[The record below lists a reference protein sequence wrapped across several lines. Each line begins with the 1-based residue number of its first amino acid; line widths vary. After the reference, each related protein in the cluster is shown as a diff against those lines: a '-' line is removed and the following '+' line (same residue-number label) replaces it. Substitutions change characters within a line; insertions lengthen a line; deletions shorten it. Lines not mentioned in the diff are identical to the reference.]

1 MVAPSWESARKG
13 EVVAERRGALY
24 GVIFN
29 TFPPSSLK
37 RAKAEVRI
45 ERQCLVICGVL
56 SPRGGQN
63 SNASVF
69 FGVVSPL
76 GSPGDRRPGV
86 LEAIRG
92 ALE

>member
-1 MVAPSWESARKG
+1 MLARVRSSRSVAVLDKACVFG
-13 EVVAERRGALY
+13 
-24 GVIFN
+24 
-29 TFPPSSLK
+29 TFPPSSIE
-37 RAKAEVRI
+37 RAEAEVRI
-45 ERQCLVICGVL
+45 ERQGHVICGVL